1 MNSLASTNR
10 RQGYPWSQRD
20 EAKSQAITKGWRS
33 VFAGGRDMADPA
45 LKREFVLACIAR
57 DLIEGEGWLLA
68 FDEVQLVCVCFH
80 RSVGV

>member
-20 EAKSQAITKGWRS
+20 
-33 VFAGGRDMADPA
+33 VADPA